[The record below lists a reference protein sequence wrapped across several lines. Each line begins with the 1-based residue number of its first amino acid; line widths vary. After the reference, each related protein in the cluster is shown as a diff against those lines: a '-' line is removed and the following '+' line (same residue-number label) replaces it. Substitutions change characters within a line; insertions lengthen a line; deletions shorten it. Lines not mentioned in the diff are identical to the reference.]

1 MGRSG
6 CSRLRIGRDDGR
18 LPLFVCADGAAGLLG
33 GTESRGRSDEDDRSE
48 KTGVSFVRLPLL
60 VTVVA
65 SVVRSEAKFVS
76 VGVGGTT
83 EEFCSVVRAGGV
95 AATGRTGADG
105 ADGGL
110 GFERSDIWL
119 LCLICTICGFGGTIG
134 LGFALL
140 VTCCEFGLLL
150 LALDSLLEAG
160 MVVTCFSAAVR
171 IRSASSSVIVLL
183 WLFTAILSRSQ
194 MAKSSLLSKFN
205 SFDRS

>member
-1 MGRSG
+1 MGLSG
-6 CSRLRIGRDDGR
+6 CSRLRIGRDDR
-18 LPLFVCADGAAGLLG
+18 LPLLVCADGAAGLLG
-33 GTESRGRSDEDDRSE
+33 GTESRGRSDELDRSE

-105 ADGGL
+105 ATGESGEL
-110 GFERSDIWL
+110 GFERSDILL

-183 WLFTAILSRSQ
+183 WLFTAMLS
-194 MAKSSLLSKFN
+194 
-205 SFDRS
+205 